1 MGLSYITVSHTNGL
15 STVYLH
21 LSGFAV
27 SQGAFVVA
35 GQTIGYTGG
44 TPGTPGAGW
53 LTTGP
58 HLHLEVWYQGT
69 ARNPLAYLAS

>member
-1 MGLSYITVSHTNGL
+1 M
-15 STVYLH
+15 H

-27 SQGAFVVA
+27 SIGANVVR

-58 HLHLEVWYQGT
+58 HLHLEVWYKDQP
-69 ARNPLAYLAS
+69 RNPLAYLID